1 MKLFVSNL
9 SFNTDN
15 EDLFRIF
22 GVIGL
27 VASATIIRDKF
38 TNRSR
43 GFGFVQMDN
52 NEAGLLAIQQLH
64 NTQLKGQ
71 SIVVKRTNIYK
82 S

>member
-9 SFNTDN
+9 SFNTDSD
-15 EDLFRIF
+15 DLIRIF
-22 GVIGL
+22 GVHGL
-27 VASATIIRDKF
+27 VASANIMRDKF

-52 NEAGLLAIQQLH
+52 NEAALLAIQELH

-71 SIVVKRTNIYK
+71 NITVKRTNVYK

>member
-22 GVIGL
+22 GVHGL
-27 VASATIIRDKF
+27 VASVNIIRDKF

-43 GFGFVQMDN
+43 GFGFVHMDN

-64 NTQLKGQ
+64 NTKLKGQ